1 MLPIIPQDPTTVTLL
16 DPGVPVTVATGLT
29 ENQQT
34 TSQTY
39 MFGFQASQTHVPLSV
54 DYSVKGTD
62 LTVLTAYLQQS
73 FDGGATFQDIGV
85 VVDLFANPQG
95 NLLSMFAVASL
106 VSGPIYQFRIVTLT
120 CTTMK
125 IDLAVS

>member
-1 MLPIIPQDPTTVTLL
+1 MLPIIPQDPNTVTLI

-34 TSQTY
+34 TSQVY
-39 MFGFQASQTHVPLSV
+39 MFGFQAAQSHAPMVV
-54 DYSVKGTD
+54 DYSVTGTA
-62 LTVLTAYLQQS
+62 LTVLTVFLQQS
-73 FDGGATFQDIGV
+73 FDGGVTFQDVGV

-95 NLLSMFAVASL
+95 SLLAMFAVGAL
-106 VSGPIYQFRIVTLT
+106 VSGPIYRFRIATLT